1 MIRSLII
8 DDVEKARVALKSDL
22 MDYCPD
28 IQVVGEADGV
38 ETGLKMIYEKKPQLI
53 FLDIRMG
60 DGSGFDLL
68 QKHEDKKLQVI
79 FTTAYDEYAIKAFKF
94 SAVDYLLK
102 PVDPDDL
109 VAAVNKI
116 ARSVNAD
123 LPSQFNVL
131 MQNLKKLKDPD
142 KKIALA
148 SADKISIVSLKEV
161 MRCEA
166 HGNYTLFFL
175 NDRRQILVTK
185 TLKEYE
191 EMLEEFDFLRIHHSH
206 LINLNYL
213 KEYVKIDGTYAV
225 MVDGAEVPVSVRK
238 RDKLLNR
245 LGDL

>member
-22 MDYCPD
+22 ADYCPQ
-28 IQVVGEADGV
+28 IQVTGEADGV
-38 ETGLKMIYEKKPQLI
+38 ESGLRMISETSPQLI

-68 QKHEDKKLQVI
+68 ERLQDKKVQVI

-102 PVDPDDL
+102 PVDPEDL
-109 VAAVNKI
+109 IAAVKKVSEHTESP
-116 ARSVNAD
+116 APFP
-123 LPSQFNVL
+123 LEVL
-131 MQNLKKLKDPD
+131 MQNLKKIKDPD

-148 SADKISIVSLKEV
+148 SSDKIIVVSLKDV
-161 MRCEA
+161 VRCEA

-175 NDRRQILVTK
+175 SDKRQILVTRTMK
-185 TLKEYE
+185 DYE
-191 EMLEEFDFLRIHHSH
+191 EMLEEYDFLRVHHSH
-206 LINLNYL
+206 LINLNFL

-225 MVDGAEVPVSVRK
+225 MADGAEVPVSVRK
-238 RDKLLNR
+238 RDRLLGR
-245 LGDL
+245 LGNL

>member
-38 ETGLKMIYEKKPQLI
+38 ETGLRMIYEKNPQLI

-68 QKHEDKKLQVI
+68 QKLEDKKLQVI

-116 ARSVNAD
+116 ADSVNAD

-148 SADKISIVSLKEV
+148 SADKISIVSLKDV